1 MVTKQRWVSAIE
13 RRSSYPAWQKRRQSR
28 ARTQLIRKSAAM
40 KPRRAEQ
47 LEYILGNVAVGV
59 AILDPPSLRILY
71 VNSYLHSLLDESWSS
86 QDLRQYSV
94 EEVIP
99 AKLGAIVIP
108 LLKHVA
114 ESGESIHHSEIP
126 YEGFLESRGRT
137 YWRVAVEYR
146 SKGDNQDTEHS
157 LPTLLVTIEDVT
169 ATVRSRLHLNAI
181 HYIAS
186 AIAGPSSLHLVLE
199 RILQA
204 LYEMVGSKRCAVF
217 LMDQSLPST
226 EIYPWG
232 QEEISHLLLDL
243 PHNATMAA
251 QHGVHKQSQDWHP
264 PVNEH
269 TLLGLAVKERH
280 TIIITDTSTTPEI
293 EFPFLDK
300 RGLPCRPGSVLC
312 VPIFEPRL
320 ETVST
325 ITLNEQTESVPV
337 NTNTVLGTIEVYHRR
352 ARGFPA
358 EEVELLERF
367 AQQASLAIQN
377 ARLFRSIDRLA
388 RAASRQARQKENIMQ
403 AIPDSVVMYD
413 PRWRI
418 ADMNHAARTLFGWSD
433 DIIGLPTLEA
443 FERSSAT
450 FQPDFVQALDPIATL
465 EQRALQGQTDE
476 FKILGSNGQ
485 AYTMSCTYTPIRD
498 DLGDIFAFLT
508 IYHDVTEEVAA
519 RERIEAEVIERTAE
533 IKQRNAALL
542 QAKAAQDLTNARM
555 ALLLRHLPSGVILV
569 SARDAAITL
578 INRQA
583 VQILQSLGAALEP
596 LDDPDEAGRRAIGM
610 NCEQLL
616 RPLPARTTSGTLISY
631 EARPLY
637 QALILGKTC
646 EAELQMARTDGQAIY
661 LLVNTAPLRA
671 HDSTVTSAI
680 LVFQDITRIKALE
693 RAREDFF
700 TTMAHELKTP
710 LANIRAHLS
719 ALLARDLQWSSEEQ
733 YDFLQTADEQV
744 ERLVGMINHF
754 LDASRVEAGALRLAL
769 EPIFIPELFE
779 DLQDR
784 LAALI
789 TSSNRSLQ
797 IKLPSPLPAVVG
809 DYELIMSV
817 LTNLLSNA
825 FRHTPEGDAVQLSA
839 EPLHSEHKPQQTT
852 AVRLSVTDR
861 GPGISPEQQATLFT
875 RFSTFAA
882 MHRPSVHRPGQPIPE
897 WPRKMSKTTR
907 WSSTTGLGLYISQG
921 ILEAHGSKLTLISSP
936 GQGTIFAFTLPVFK
950 GRSEQN
956 HQADKRQSAFLEER
970 K

>member
-1 MVTKQRWVSAIE
+1 M
-13 RRSSYPAWQKRRQSR
+13 
-28 ARTQLIRKSAAM
+28 KSGQ
-40 KPRRAEQ
+40 AEQ
-47 LEYILGNVAVGV
+47 LEYILGNIVVGV
-59 AILDPPSLRILY
+59 AILDPTSLSVLY
-71 VNSYLHSLLDESWSS
+71 VNSYLHSLLDEPWSS
-86 QDLRQYSV
+86 QDLSQHSI

-99 AKLGAIVIP
+99 PKLAAKIVP
-108 LLKHVA
+108 LLRQVA
-114 ESGESIHHSEIP
+114 ESKEPIHHSEVP

-137 YWRVAVEYR
+137 YWRVTVEYK
-146 SKGDNQDTEHS
+146 SKFREAEHS

-169 ATVRSRLHLNAI
+169 TTVRSRLHLNAI
-181 HYIAS
+181 HYITS

-204 LYEMVGSKRCAVF
+204 LHEMVGSKRCAVF
-217 LMDQSLPST
+217 LMDQSLPSA

-232 QEEISHLLLDL
+232 QEEISHLLVDL

-251 QHGVHKQSQDWHP
+251 QHGVHQQSQDWHP
-264 PVNEH
+264 QVNER
-269 TLLGLAVKERH
+269 TLLGRAVRERC

-293 EFPFLDK
+293 ELPLLDK
-300 RGLPCRPGSVLC
+300 KGLPCRPGSVLC

-320 ETVST
+320 EPTST
-325 ITLNEQTESVPV
+325 ITLNEQAETVPV

-358 EEVELLERF
+358 EEVDLLERF
-367 AQQASLAIQN
+367 AQQAGLAIQN

-403 AIPDSVVMYD
+403 AIPDSVVIYD
-413 PRWRI
+413 PHWHI
-418 ADMNHAARTLFGWSD
+418 TDMNHAARTLFGWSD
-433 DIIGLPTLEA
+433 DVIGLSTLEA
-443 FERSSAT
+443 LKRSSAT
-450 FQPDFVQALDPIATL
+450 FHPDFAQTPDPIATL
-465 EQRALQGQTDE
+465 QQRALQGQTDE
-476 FKILGSNGQ
+476 FKIVGANSRV
-485 AYTMSCTYTPIRD
+485 YTMSCTYTPIRD

-508 IYHDVTEEVAA
+508 IYHDVTEEVAE
-519 RERIEAEVIERTAE
+519 RERIEAEVMQRTAE
-533 IKQRNAALL
+533 IKQRNDALL

-555 ALLLRHLPSGVILV
+555 ALLLKHLPPGVILV
-569 SARDAAITL
+569 SAHNTAITL

-583 VQILQSLGAALEP
+583 VQILQSLGAPLHP
-596 LDDPDEAGRRAIGM
+596 LDDPDEAGQWAIGM

-616 RPLPARTTSGTLISY
+616 RPLSTRRPSGTLVPY
-631 EARPLY
+631 EEQPLH
-637 QALILGKTC
+637 QALALGKTT
-646 EAELQMARTDGQAIY
+646 EAELQMVRVDGQTIS

-671 HDSTVTSAI
+671 RDDTVTNAI

-789 TSSNRSLQ
+789 TSSARCLQ
-797 IKLPSPLPAVVG
+797 INQLSSLPAVVG

-817 LTNLLSNA
+817 LTNLTSNA
-825 FRHTPEGDAVQLSA
+825 FHYAPEGDAVQLNA
-839 EPLHSEHKPQQTT
+839 KPLSSEQDPQEIV

-861 GPGISPEQQATLFT
+861 GPGISAEQQATLFT

-882 MHRPSVHRPGQPIPE
+882 MHRPSVHRPGQPVSE
-897 WPRKMSKTTR
+897 WPRRMSKTPR
-907 WSSTTGLGLYISQG
+907 WSPTTGLGLYISQG
-921 ILEAHGSKLTLISSP
+921 ILEAHGSKLTLTSHP
-936 GQGTIFAFTLPVFK
+936 GQGTTFAFTLPIFK
-950 GRSEQN
+950 G
-956 HQADKRQSAFLEER
+956 KPGQSYQSDESLSFFLEGSQ
-970 K
+970 